1 MGRGHPGIRTQ
12 PRLPRTVLGVPATKK
27 TATSSR
33 EPGFDR
39 ELELLASHPIVG
51 FVDEVGR
58 GCAAGPVSCGVVVLT
73 DPAPPPAGLRDSKLL
88 SPARRRSLLPAIADW
103 AAASAVGHSTAE
115 EIDEIGLTAA
125 LRLAATRA
133 LDLTGLHPAV
143 VLLDGSHDW
152 LTGPDTTFEVFTM
165 VKADLRCA
173 AVAAASILAKV
184 ERDELMVTAD
194 ATFPGYGFAEHKGY
208 LTAAH
213 LEALQR
219 LGPSDLHRRS
229 WNVRGVEGF
238 GTGPR

>member
-1 MGRGHPGIRTQ
+1 
-12 PRLPRTVLGVPATKK
+12 VADTKK
-27 TATSSR
+27 TSSNPR

-39 ELELLASHPIVG
+39 ELELLASYPVVG

-58 GCAAGPVSCGVVVLT
+58 GCAAGPVTCGVVVLT
-73 DPAPPPAGLRDSKLL
+73 DPTPPPAGLRDSKLL
-88 SPARRRSLLPAIADW
+88 SPARRRSLLPSITDW
-103 AAASAVGHSTAE
+103 AAAAAVGHVSAA

-133 LDLTGLHPAV
+133 LSLIEVQPAA

-152 LTGPDTTFEVFTM
+152 LTGPGAGFEVFTM

-184 ERDELMVTAD
+184 ERDDLMVAAD
-194 ATFPGYGFAEHKGY
+194 ATCPGYGFGEHKGY

-219 LGPSDLHRRS
+219 LGPSELHRRS

-238 GTGPR
+238 GLRPR